1 MNEIDPISDLLPLY
15 VSGALDFD
23 QRLAVEKHLPGCP
36 DCQADLALWKSVSAE
51 VTAVDQTVAA
61 PRGMA
66 DKALAVALTRTRQP
80 RAGGADWMQ
89 RVRHIG
95 LLLRSQMPL
104 VHREIW
110 PASALV
116 IGLGFI
122 AALIAE
128 RAGFVYALAPLIAAA
143 CVSLI
148 YGPENDPAYE
158 LTISTPTSP
167 RQILLARLVL
177 VFGYNLAL
185 VIAAMLALLPA
196 LPDQQL
202 MLGTLALNWLA
213 PMTFLSAAAL
223 ALSLWIGA
231 TNAISITYV
240 AWLGQFLA
248 GPLLS
253 PQAALQTGVRISPA
267 VAQMIAAYQGFWQT
281 PVLLLA
287 LSGLLFAAAVWLAGR
302 QGRGMLNPV

>member
-15 VSGALDFD
+15 VSGALDRD

-51 VTAVDQTVAA
+51 VTAVDQTVEA

-66 DKALAVALTRTRQP
+66 DRALARARQP

-89 RVRHIG
+89 RLRHIG

-196 LPDQQL
+196 LPDQQPV
-202 MLGTLALNWLA
+202 LGTLALNWLA

-253 PQAALQTGVRISPA
+253 PQAALQIGVRVSPA
-267 VAQMIAAYQGFWQT
+267 AAQVIAAYQGFWQT
-281 PVLLLA
+281 PALLLA
-287 LSGLLFAAAVWLAGR
+287 LSALLFAAAVWLAGR
-302 QGRGMLNPV
+302 QGRGMLNLA

>member
-1 MNEIDPISDLLPLY
+1 MSRARWIATSAWPWKNTCPAALTARQTWRCGSRSRLKSRPI
-15 VSGALDFD
+15 
-23 QRLAVEKHLPGCP
+23 
-36 DCQADLALWKSVSAE
+36 
-51 VTAVDQTVAA
+51 DQTVAA

-66 DKALAVALTRTRQP
+66 DRALAQGAP
-80 RAGGADWMQ
+80 AAG
-89 RVRHIG
+89 RRRG
-95 LLLRSQMPL
+95 LD
-104 VHREIW
+104 
-110 PASALV
+110 ASAWGISASCCARRCRWSTAKSGRLRPLV

-128 RAGFVYALAPLIAAA
+128 QAGFVYALAPLIAAA

-158 LTISTPTSP
+158 LTLSTPTSP

-185 VIAAMLALLPA
+185 VIVAMLALLPA
-196 LPDQQL
+196 LPDQQPV
-202 MLGTLALNWLA
+202 LGTLALTWLA

-240 AWLGQFLA
+240 AWLAQFLA

-253 PQAALQTGVRISPA
+253 PQAALQIGVRSL
-267 VAQMIAAYQGFWQT
+267 T
-281 PVLLLA
+281 
-287 LSGLLFAAAVWLAGR
+287 R
-302 QGRGMLNPV
+302 QWRR